1 VLLLNPA
8 FMYAATWTFV
18 LLIYSLRLSYL
29 LDPLRPPTVVLV
41 IGTSLSF
48 ILGWAVESLPNYGR
62 LANAKIN
69 LDALGE
75 TISSRRVGKRLS
87 AVWIMFVL
95 GILFE
100 IAFFGGVP
108 LLGLIGV
115 GAQIPYTEF
124 GIPGFHGLVNAL
136 YYTGCV
142 VAFARILLGSSKRTF
157 LLLALSIAYPV
168 IVVSRQVLISLLLQ
182 YVLIYFS
189 IRRPSPRTIIRAGV
203 LLLAVLLIFGYL
215 GDARS
220 GRDRIIE
227 LAAPT
232 FAYPDWLPSAF
243 IWVYIYLS
251 SPLDNV
257 NYNIDI
263 APNYFP
269 LETAGTFIPS
279 FARDDFRSLFGES
292 QQWTLV
298 NESFNVGSL
307 LQSLLTDFGVAGA
320 IVFTFLCGIV
330 FSWLRRRACTSA
342 AAFFA
347 VIVLLHGIALSFF
360 ANLLFHLVFIFE
372 ILVIAWVVGQRRR
385 R

>member
-1 VLLLNPA
+1 
-8 FMYAATWTFV
+8 MYAATWTFV